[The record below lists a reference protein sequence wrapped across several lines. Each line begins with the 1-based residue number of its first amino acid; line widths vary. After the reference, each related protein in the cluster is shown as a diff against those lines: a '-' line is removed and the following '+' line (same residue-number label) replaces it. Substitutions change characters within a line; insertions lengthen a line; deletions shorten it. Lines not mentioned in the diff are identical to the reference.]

1 MIERNVIPRK
11 IWILWYQGLSQAPF
25 MVKACI
31 DSWIRENPNWDIT
44 ILDTENLSEYITLD
58 LPDSVFSHLV
68 LSTQS
73 ELVRLQL
80 LSQYGGVWA
89 DATTFCTKPLDSW
102 INEYTTSDFF
112 AFHKPGPDRVL
123 SSWFLASTPENPL
136 ILKLN
141 KRFTRFWKENDF
153 TPPNQFQRIAITLL
167 EQILERDER
176 LARYWLSPI
185 PRKLL
190 KIYPYFA
197 FHYMFEILV
206 SNDLECKTIWQN
218 TRKVSADGPHKL
230 QEVGLLSSISEAIK
244 AEIDHKLMPIYKLNW
259 RDDCTP
265 YPPNSV
271 LSYLMQE
278 RG

>member
-1 MIERNVIPRK
+1 MTEINFIPRK
-11 IWILWYQGLSQAPF
+11 IWILWYQGISQAPF
-25 MVKACI
+25 MVKKCI
-31 DSWIRENPNWDIT
+31 DSWIKENPNWEIT

-58 LPDSVFSHLV
+58 VPDNVFSHLV

-80 LSQYGGVWA
+80 LSQYGGIWA
-89 DATTFCTKPLDSW
+89 DATTFCMKPLNSW
-102 INEYTTSDFF
+102 INDCTTSGFF

-123 SSWFLASTPENPL
+123 STWFLASTPENPL

-141 KRFTRFWKENDF
+141 ERFTGFWIENDF
-153 TPPNQFQRIAITLL
+153 MIPNQFQRIAITLF
-167 EQILERDER
+167 EQILERNEI

-197 FHYMFEILV
+197 LHYMFEILV
-206 SNDLECKTIWQN
+206 SNDLKCKTIWQN

-230 QEVGLLSSISEAIK
+230 QEVGLLSPISETIK
-244 AEIDHKLMPIYKLNW
+244 TEIDNKLTPIYKLNW

-265 YPPNSV
+265 YPPDSV